1 MNDKTFRTSEL
12 VSTAPRPDTTATI
25 QVLNPS
31 TMPVTGTAATASK
44 ATLFKSLH
52 HTPTKPLLLA
62 NAYDATSARIIA
74 SLPGCRALA
83 TASYALALS
92 IGKTDETLTLEDN
105 ISLCR
110 PIAAV
115 AHEFNLPLTVDIQD
129 GYAGPGDHAE
139 LRSVIEKV
147 ILELGAVGVNLEDSW
162 HESTSGDM
170 VPEDEA
176 IERIKTVIRTAR
188 ELGVVDFV
196 VNARSDTFLMGGSLD
211 ESIRCGKRYLDEGG
225 AETVFI
231 FWPRNKEMEKADVQK
246 VIDELGGRV
255 NVSCRLGGQLTTREL
270 GEMGA
275 ARVSVGPQVF
285 LAAAEAIKKAAGAVF
300 ES

>member
-1 MNDKTFRTSEL
+1 MS
-12 VSTAPRPDTTATI
+12 VIPTALTAT
-25 QVLNPS
+25 
-31 TMPVTGTAATASK
+31 K

-52 HTPTKPLLLA
+52 HNPAKPLLLA

-74 SLPGCRALA
+74 SLSGCKALA

-92 IGKTDETLTLEDN
+92 IGKADETLTWEDN
-105 ISLCR
+105 LSLCR

-115 AHEFNLPLTVDIQD
+115 AREFNLPLTVDIQD
-129 GYAGPGDHAE
+129 GYAGSGDFAK

-162 HESTSGDM
+162 HESTTGEM
-170 VPEDEA
+170 IPEDEA
-176 IERIKTVIRTAR
+176 IERIRTVIGTAR
-188 ELGVVDFV
+188 EIGVEDFV
-196 VNARSDTFLMGGSLD
+196 VNARSDTFLNGGRLE
-211 ESIRCGKRYLDEGG
+211 ESIRRGRRYLDEGG

-231 FWPRNKEMEKADVQK
+231 FWPRNQEMDKADVQK

-255 NVSCRLGGQLTTREL
+255 NVSCRLGGTLTTAEL
-270 GEMGA
+270 GKMGA

-300 ES
+300 EG